1 MSNYTEISV
10 SLNKNRAIYLI
21 IAGILAL
28 CVWLMNP
35 LKVRAAGE
43 DVNISSASATTSS
56 VTVSGTTDASSV
68 MVQVRDADG
77 NVLDM
82 YSMGVLNGEFSG
94 SFNVNLTSG
103 QDVEIYV
110 ADYEGGPFA
119 RQSTTATAPAQ
130 NPSSGSGN
138 SSSGSSGQGGSDS
151 GDGSSSGGSGATK
164 LTTVK
169 MEYIVVRG
177 DTMTKIAWKLGVSL
191 SSLRSWNTYIKNINL
206 IFPGQKIAYYVE
218 KEVPTDGNENAGND
232 NTGNQTRSRRYY
244 VVQKGDNLYRI
255 ARRLGTT
262 LRELLILNP
271 LKNPNLIFPGQRIY
285 Y

>member
-10 SLNKNRAIYLI
+10 SFNKNRAIYLI

-35 LKVRAAGE
+35 LKVRAAGK

-119 RQSTTATAPAQ
+119 RQSTTATAPVQ

-138 SSSGSSGQGGSDS
+138 TSSGSSGQGGSDS

-218 KEVPTDGNENAGND
+218 KEVPADGNENAGND
-232 NTGNQTRSRRYY
+232 NTSNQTRSRRYY